1 MLFQEDGWCATGVHW
16 KLCPPEQ
23 ADRRSWG
30 HAQHCRPDQEPGGAR
45 VCGGLSLGVPLQLE
59 RWQCSVGS
67 ERRPPQP
74 LTSAEHFSSVS
85 PLGQGS
91 PTFLTSRTG
100 LVEDSFSTD
109 RGRGLVLG

>member
-1 MLFQEDGWCATGVHW
+1 MRRVFIGSFVLQNRQTDGAGATPSTAG
-16 KLCPPEQ
+16 PT
-23 ADRRSWG
+23 RSLVVLVSVVGSAWW
-30 HAQHCRPDQEPGGAR
+30 
-45 VCGGLSLGVPLQLE
+45 VPLQLE

>member
-1 MLFQEDGWCATGVHW
+1 MLFQEHGWCATGVHW

-23 ADRRSWG
+23 ADGRSWG
-30 HAQHCRPDQEPGGAR
+30 HAQEPGGAR
-45 VCGGLSLGVPLQLE
+45 VCGGLSL
-59 RWQCSVGS
+59 VGAS
-67 ERRPPQP
+67 PVGKMAVFCGLERRPPQP

>member
-45 VCGGLSLGVPLQLE
+45 VCGGLSL
-59 RWQCSVGS
+59 VGAS
-67 ERRPPQP
+67 PVGKMAVFCGLREA
-74 LTSAEHFSSVS
+74 TSPAPDVC
-85 PLGQGS
+85 
-91 PTFLTSRTG
+91 
-100 LVEDSFSTD
+100 
-109 RGRGLVLG
+109 